1 MAMGWCF
8 PITKWSPSKDIE
20 SLERDAYVQPK
31 RWAGEKER
39 GTVESLQSCP
49 CKMNP
54 PQNDSSSRKNSD
66 PLSMSDFWLEVE
78 NIKQMQG
85 SDGEDSSSSEP
96 STPEEAE
103 AAWLQ
108 DTGLSPLIDDPIPTE
123 GNVLI
128 LSTLT
133 RTQTAAVQRRL
144 NSYSRSLKKRCKQP
158 ARDVREVFSTDK
170 VLEEKETDEQ
180 SEKDENSPKSSHSR
194 RRSASNVFDTEV
206 AYSEQAAFEHNENC
220 KTEYKPEKLPHFHIQ
235 KGRLGMTRISDLSA
249 SDMKQVPTLAL
260 IELTALCDVLELDLK
275 RNKAIKRKAFE
286 SKLFGVPL
294 TNLLEH
300 DRKMI
305 SNTQVPLILQAM
317 LTCLEKRGIDV
328 QGILRISGSQARIKS
343 LQQRLEKNFYAGL
356 FSWDEVNPHDVAGL
370 LKLFLRELPAPL
382 LTAEYLPAFSA
393 VQKISNLKQRLQA
406 LNLLILILPEANRC
420 TLKAL
425 LEFLSKVAS
434 LEKSNLMSL
443 WNIATIMAPNIF
455 LYRGSNC
462 KGPEGGEKQ
471 LAEGVA
477 GLVMAMVHYQEL
489 LWTVPTFLLSQVR
502 KLNENSSKR
511 FNDSR
516 LLNFLRKIHIDKEK
530 PEKLQTE
537 TCKQV
542 KIQALVFVKDSLTI
556 QLDEGTRAADVLKK
570 FQQQMAQRGWQMIRS
585 VNLIKCNG
593 SFEFPNVELY
603 EVGGNICEHCLD
615 PDTYLLDLYNANPN
629 GEWVIKPSPP
639 STLIL

>member
-1 MAMGWCF
+1 MLCDI
-8 PITKWSPSKDIE
+8 PVSPYRYVC
-20 SLERDAYVQPK
+20 SLR
-31 RWAGEKER
+31 
-39 GTVESLQSCP
+39 SCP

-54 PQNDSSSRKNSD
+54 PQANASSRKNSE
-66 PLSMSDFWLEVE
+66 PLSMNDFWLEVE

-85 SDGEDSSSSEP
+85 SDGEESSSSEP
-96 STPEEAE
+96 STPEEGEAE
-103 AAWLQ
+103 ADWLQ
-108 DTGLSPLIDDPIPTE
+108 DTGLSPLIGGPSPTE

-133 RTQTAAVQRRL
+133 RTQTAAVQRRVD
-144 NSYSRSLKKRCKQP
+144 SYSRSLRKRCKQP
-158 ARDVREVFSTDK
+158 ARDVREVFSAVSTTNSCWGSTNLGNILRGLHQNCSSQK
-170 VLEEKETDEQ
+170 LE
-180 SEKDENSPKSSHSR
+180 PI
-194 RRSASNVFDTEV
+194 ASNVFDTEV
-206 AYSEQAAFEHNENC
+206 AYSEQAADGQNEDC
-220 KTEYKPEKLPHFHIQ
+220 KTQCKPEKLPRFHIQ
-235 KGRLGMTRISDLSA
+235 KGRLGMTRVSDLS
-249 SDMKQVPTLAL
+249 SPDMKQVPTLAL
-260 IELTALCDVLELDLK
+260 IELTALCDVLEIDLK
-275 RNKAIKRKAFE
+275 RNKAIKRKASE

-294 TNLLEH
+294 TSLLEH
-300 DRKMI
+300 DRRVI
-305 SNTQVPLILQAM
+305 SNTQVPLILQAI
-317 LTCLEKRGIDV
+317 LTCLEKKGIDV

-343 LQQRLEKNFYAGL
+343 LQQRLERNFYAGL

-382 LTAEYLPAFSA
+382 LTAEYLPAFTA

-425 LEFLSKVAS
+425 LEFLSKVAT

-443 WNIATIMAPNIF
+443 WNIATIMAPNLF

-477 GLVMAMVHYQEL
+477 GLVMAMVHYQDL

-516 LLNFLRKIHIDKEK
+516 LLNFLRKIHTDKEK
-530 PEKLQTE
+530 HEKSQTE
-537 TCKQV
+537 PCKQV
-542 KIQALVFVKDSLTI
+542 KIQASVFVKDSLAV

-570 FQQQMAQRGWQMIRS
+570 FQEHFAQRSWQMIRTVS
-585 VNLIKCNG
+585 LIKCNG

-615 PDTYLLDLYNANPN
+615 HDTYMLDLYNANPN

-639 STLIL
+639 STPIL